1 MILLTGGTG
10 FVGRHLARQF
20 SSDRSAV
27 RVLSRQPG
35 RVPLPEGIS
44 WVQGDLGD
52 ASSLHSALRGVE
64 TVVHAAAVVPGG
76 ATPDE
81 ALERVNADGTRALAD
96 AARAEGVR
104 RFVHISSAGVYGDGR
119 AAVPHR
125 ESDPTSPGTAYERSK
140 LAGERTLANALDG
153 AEVSWTILRPQ
164 GLYGSDRPATTAFF
178 REVGRRRFWLHGPAR
193 VLVHPTHVQDLA
205 SAVRLVINR
214 EDLSHEVINIGGD
227 RAVEFR
233 ELIAL
238 IGARVGHVPAQYTAP
253 RWTGEVAA
261 RIARLWSTAGQPPA
275 SLARMARG
283 WVNRAV
289 SIDKARRLLGF
300 EPSTLEHGLEQT
312 VQELLRTGVR
322 LRHA

>member
-1 MILLTGGTG
+1 MVLVTGGTG
-10 FVGRHLARQF
+10 FVGRHLVRQLLTDRGSAR
-20 SSDRSAV
+20 V
-27 RVLSRQPG
+27 MSRRPG
-35 RVPLPEGIS
+35 GVALPQGMS
-44 WVQGDLGD
+44 WVQADLAD
-52 ASSLHSALRGVE
+52 PASLRKALRGIE
-64 TVVHAAAVVPGG
+64 TVVHAAAVVPDG

-81 ALERVNADGTRALAD
+81 ELERVNADGTRALAD

-119 AAVPHR
+119 AADPHL
-125 ESDPTSPGTAYERSK
+125 ESDPPSPGTAYERSK
-140 LAGERTLANALDG
+140 LAGELALVDALDG
-153 AEVSWTILRPQ
+153 AGVSWTILRPQ
-164 GLYGSDRPATTAFF
+164 GLYGSDRPATAAFF

-214 EDLSHEVINIGGD
+214 EDLNHEVINIGGD

-238 IGARVGHVPAQYTAP
+238 IGARVGHVPSQYTAP

-275 SLARMARG
+275 TLARMARS
-283 WVNRAV
+283 WVNRTV

-312 VQELLRTGVR
+312 VHELLRTGVR